1 METDDA
7 PPSHKELL
15 ARWPKDEAGEPEAPA
30 FLMNFP
36 ELDGIAD
43 MTAAMLEAYGI
54 PVLKEH
60 RWGGALDR
68 LYFGCARSGAD
79 LYVPPSRLEEARAL
93 LEAPSEE
100 WPEDLEDLP

>member
-1 METDDA
+1 MDCKDTSL
-7 PPSHKELL
+7 SHEELL
-15 ARWPKDEAGEPEAPA
+15 ARWPKDKTGEPEEPA

-68 LYFGCARSGAD
+68 LCFGYARDGAD

>member
-1 METDDA
+1 MDA
-7 PPSHKELL
+7 KDMPLSHEELL
-15 ARWPKDEAGEPEAPA
+15 ARWPKDAAGEPEEPA

-54 PVLKEH
+54 PVLKKH
-60 RWGGALDR
+60 RWGGTLDR
-68 LYFGCARSGAD
+68 LYFGCARDGAD

-93 LEAPSEE
+93 LEAPSEDRPDE
-100 WPEDLEDLP
+100 PS

>member
-1 METDDA
+1 MDA
-7 PPSHKELL
+7 KDMPLSHEELL
-15 ARWPKDEAGEPEAPA
+15 ARWPKDAAGEPEEPA

-54 PVLKEH
+54 PALKKH

-68 LYFGCARSGAD
+68 LYFGCARDGAD

-93 LEAPSEE
+93 LEAPSEDRPDE
-100 WPEDLEDLP
+100 PS

>member
-1 METDDA
+1 MDTNDA
-7 PPSHKELL
+7 SLSHKELL
-15 ARWPKDEAGEPEAPA
+15 ARWPKDAAGEPEEPA

-54 PVLKEH
+54 PVLKRH

-68 LYFGCARSGAD
+68 LYFGYARSGAD
-79 LYVPPSRLEEARAL
+79 LYVPLSRLEEARAL
-93 LEAPSEE
+93 LEAPSPEE
-100 WPEDLEDLP
+100 PS